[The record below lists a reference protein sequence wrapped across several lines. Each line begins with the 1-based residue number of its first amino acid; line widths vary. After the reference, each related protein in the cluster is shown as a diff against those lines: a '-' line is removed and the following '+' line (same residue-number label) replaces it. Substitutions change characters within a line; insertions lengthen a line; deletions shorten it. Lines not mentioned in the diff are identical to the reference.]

1 LQGLPPVCR
10 ADRLGGQNLTQKK
23 AVIITEIQKNT
34 RITRNEL
41 VRRLCIN
48 LSAVQKQMEILKEKG
63 VIVRKG
69 GEEACTGK
77 LDRVKH
83 RRIELVFK
91 VYIKVNALRSEL
103 I

>member
-1 LQGLPPVCR
+1 
-10 ADRLGGQNLTQKK
+10 
-23 AVIITEIQKNT
+23 
-34 RITRNEL
+34 
-41 VRRLCIN
+41 
-48 LSAVQKQMEILKEKG
+48 MEILKEKG